1 MGAAKE
7 RPKSKAEQERQLT
20 KELGMTFP
28 ASDPPSS
35 TQPGSGIAGPNDKL
49 PELRRKG
56 AK

>member
-35 TQPGSGIAGPNDKL
+35 TQPGGGIAGPNDKL